1 MEYAVGAVALIGGMV
16 AVLAVLVVKLW
27 RGGGDD

>member
-1 MEYAVGAVALIGGMV
+1 MEYAGGAIALIGGTV

-27 RGGGDD
+27 RGGDDD